1 MKKLA
6 RFTALLLAGM
16 MLLTMLTA
24 CGGGGQTPD
33 PYEKKITDIE
43 DALRGLA
50 AETLGKTFSGNEML
64 RAAAK
69 STGEERI
76 SATGTVD
83 GAYGRIADLD
93 DQLSE
98 GYKAYYRVLC
108 RTDGEKKAESMT
120 NEQLEEFLTGAEDP
134 NERESLKGY
143 LETQFKAT
151 FGGHEDVKA
160 SIKDLEVG
168 AVRKENG
175 TIYFVMAYI
184 IKNPA

>member
-33 PYEKKITDIE
+33 PYEKQITEAE

-50 AETLGKTFSGNEML
+50 AETLGKNFSGSGML

-69 STGEERI
+69 DMGEEYI
-76 SATGTVD
+76 NADGTVESTH
-83 GAYGRIADLD
+83 GKITELD
-93 DQLSE
+93 EQLGE
-98 GYKAYYRVLC
+98 KYMAGYRVLC
-108 RTDGEKKAESMT
+108 RMDDDKNAMGLTNRELDG
-120 NEQLEEFLTGAEDP
+120 FLADAADP
-134 NERESLKGY
+134 DAKEGLKGY
-143 LETQFKAT
+143 LESQFKAT
-151 FGGHEDVKA
+151 FGGHEEVKA
-160 SIKDLEVG
+160 SIMDLEVG

-175 TIYFVMAYI
+175 SIYFVMAYI